1 MVDAL
6 ATVLT
11 YASLAVALWGVVL
24 VVINRRFALNRPY
37 GLALAG
43 AVLLLELGLLVQ
55 MVAGLINVFSTD
67 RTVATGTFIGYLV
80 GPVLIVPLAAV
91 WAAAER
97 SRWGSAVLVIGCL
110 TVPVLILRLR
120 QIWDGHG

>member
-1 MVDAL
+1 VIDVL
-6 ATVLT
+6 ATALT
-11 YASLAVALWGVVL
+11 FAALAVAAWALVLIVV
-24 VVINRRFALNRPY
+24 NRRFALNRPY

-43 AVLLLELGLLVQ
+43 ALLLLEIALLVQ
-55 MVAGLINVFSTD
+55 LVTGLVNMFTD
-67 RTVATGTFIGYLV
+67 GRTVDRLTFAGYLA

-97 SRWGSAVLVIGCL
+97 SRWGSAVIVLGCL
-110 TVPVLILRLR
+110 SVPVMIVRLR

>member
-1 MVDAL
+1 MVDVL

-24 VVINRRFALNRPY
+24 VVVNRRFALNRPY

-43 AVLLLELGLLVQ
+43 AVLLLELGLLAQ
-55 MVAGLINVFSTD
+55 MVTGLVNVFTTD
-67 RTVATGTFIGYLV
+67 RDIATGTFIGYLV

-97 SRWGSAVLVIGCL
+97 SRWGAGVLVIGCL
-110 TVPVLILRLR
+110 AIPVLVLRLR
-120 QIWDGHG
+120 QIWDGHA

>member
-1 MVDAL
+1 MVDVF

-11 YASLAVALWGVVL
+11 FAAIGLAVWGLVL
-24 VVINRRFALNRPY
+24 IVLNKRFALNRPY

-43 AVLLLELGLLVQ
+43 AVLVLEFALLVQ
-55 MVAGLINVFSTD
+55 LVIGLVNVFTTD
-67 RTVATGTFIGYLV
+67 RAVDKWTFIGYLA
-80 GPVLIVPLAAV
+80 GPVLILPLAAV

-97 SRWGSAVLVIGCL
+97 SRWGSGVLVIGCL
-110 TVPVLILRLR
+110 TIPVLIVRLR

>member
-1 MVDAL
+1 MVDVL

-11 YASLAVALWGVVL
+11 FAAIALAVWGVVL
-24 VVINRRFALNRPY
+24 IVLNKRFALNQPY

-43 AVLLLELGLLVQ
+43 AALVLELALIGQLVTGLVNL
-55 MVAGLINVFSTD
+55 FTTD
-67 RTVATGTFIGYLV
+67 RVVDKLTFISYLA
-80 GPVLIVPLAAV
+80 GPVVILPLSAY

-97 SRWGSAVLVIGCL
+97 SRWGSGVLVIGCL
-110 TVPVLILRLR
+110 SIPILILRLR

>member
-1 MVDAL
+1 MVDVL

-11 YASLAVALWGVVL
+11 FAAIGVAVWGLVL

-55 MVAGLINVFSTD
+55 LVTGLVNLFTTD
-67 RTVATGTFIGYLV
+67 RVVDQWTFAGYLA
-80 GPVLIVPLAAV
+80 GPVLIVPLAGF

-97 SRWGSAVLVIGCL
+97 TRWGPAVLVIGCL